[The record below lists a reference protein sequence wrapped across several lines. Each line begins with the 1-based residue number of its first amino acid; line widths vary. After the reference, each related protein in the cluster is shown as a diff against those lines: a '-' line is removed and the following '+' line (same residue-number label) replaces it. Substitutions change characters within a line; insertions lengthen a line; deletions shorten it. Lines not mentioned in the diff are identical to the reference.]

1 MSSPSKS
8 TQAQNIKSRL
18 SIPLITGVA
27 KEVKITAPVV
37 DMQIVVTIDQLRPFK
52 WNPRT
57 TRNSRYDE
65 IKASIKAVGLDHA
78 PNITQLPGD
87 DKYTVR
93 DGGNTRL
100 QILNELWE
108 ETGDLKFYEIKCVF
122 RPFTNNISMIVG
134 HLSENDNRG
143 DLKWIER
150 ANALKVAKNAY
161 LDIDKLEDISTRDLV
176 KRLESD
182 GYKISRSHV
191 VKMFQ
196 TINHILPSL
205 PSLLH
210 SGMGRPQ
217 VEKILS
223 YRQASKAIW
232 DCCSLPVDGFD
243 EAFHEVLHA
252 FDTDEHEAL
261 PFSAIHDSLLGMF
274 VNKTNV
280 HFNVIDL
287 TFDLIIKSKG
297 RSIDDCLEALKD
309 ELGIPLLPKKEDKAS
324 SVVAHQVNKD
334 VVNDDNQ
341 VDLTSDG
348 NASHHSE
355 KSEEQDELPFLED
368 LDSNELNASET
379 EKLLPVDKI
388 TPDGIRKDIRS
399 AVRKLARWAGF
410 DVREDG
416 SGAVVL
422 SNEGCGYLMQPL
434 NFELDSVSLEAQI
447 IWQILAGLN
456 GAYNP
461 EYPSDPTI
469 IGNILGTVSAEGK
482 GLPDL
487 ELEALFDLVRSMRNL
502 ESFKSAVSE

>member
-1 MSSPSKS
+1 MSSNPTKN
-8 TQAQNIKSRL
+8 TQKQNIKNRL
-18 SIPLITGVA
+18 SIPLTSGVA
-27 KEVKITAPVV
+27 KEVKITAPVI
-37 DMQIVVTIDQLRPFK
+37 DMQIVVNIDQLRPFK

-57 TRNSRYDE
+57 SRNPRYDE

-100 QILNELWE
+100 QILNELWK

-122 RPFTNNISMIVG
+122 KPFTDNISMIVG

-150 ANALKVAKNAY
+150 ANALKVAKDAY
-161 LDIDKLEDISTRDLV
+161 LELDGLEDISTRDLV

-205 PSLLH
+205 PNLLH

-217 VEKILS
+217 VERILS
-223 YRQASKAIW
+223 FRQASKAIW
-232 DCCSLPVDGFD
+232 DCCSLPANEFD

-252 FDTDEHEAL
+252 YDTDEHETL
-261 PFSAIHDSLLGMF
+261 PFNAIHDSLMGMF
-274 VNKTNV
+274 VSKTNV

-287 TFDLIIKSKG
+287 TFDLIMKSKSG
-297 RSIDDCLEALKD
+297 SIDDCLEALKE
-309 ELGIPLLPKKEDKAS
+309 ELGISLPPQAVKAPNAAPS
-324 SVVAHQVNKD
+324 GALQTNKD
-334 VVNDDNQ
+334 VVNDASQ
-341 VDLTSDG
+341 VDLTSDSNTG
-348 NASHHSE
+348 ESE
-355 KSEEQDELPFLED
+355 KTEEQDELPFLGD
-368 LDSNELNASET
+368 LDSNELNASDS
-379 EKLLPVDKI
+379 KVSLSVDKVL
-388 TPDGIRKDIRS
+388 PDVLRREIGI
-399 AVRKLARWAGF
+399 AVRKLTQWAGF

-422 SNEGCGYLMQPL
+422 IDEGCGYLMQPL
-434 NFELDSVSLEAQI
+434 NLKLDSLSLEAQI
-447 IWQILAGLN
+447 IWQVLAGLS

-461 EYPSDPTI
+461 EYPSDSTI
-469 IGNILGTVSAEGK
+469 LGSILGTSASAECG
-482 GLPDL
+482 GLPDQ
-487 ELEALFDLVRSMRNL
+487 ELSTLFELVQLMRSL
-502 ESFKSAVSE
+502 KSY